1 MMRRFSL
8 ITLLIAV
15 GCSTGS
21 STEPT
26 ACTKEYVYGL
36 HAQIKDARSDSAIAQ
51 GTILTLQEGSYQEV
65 VTESWGGLMMFG
77 AGERPGEYTVTAER
91 LGYDEWTMSGV
102 EILSDGC
109 HVIPVSLRVQMA
121 PAS

>member
-8 ITLLIAV
+8 ITLLISV
-15 GCSTGS
+15 GCSSGS
-21 STEPT
+21 STEPA

-36 HAQIKDARSDSAIAQ
+36 HAQITDARNDSAIAQ
-51 GTILTLQEGSYQEV
+51 GTILTLQERSYQEV
-65 VTESWGGLMMFG
+65 VTESWDGLMMLG
-77 AGERPGEYTVTAER
+77 AGERPGEYSVTAER
-91 LGYDEWTMSGV
+91 LGYDRWTMSGV
-102 EILSDGC
+102 EIVSDGC

>member
-1 MMRRFSL
+1 MRRFSL
-8 ITLLIAV
+8 ITLLISV
-15 GCSTGS
+15 GCSIGS
-21 STEPT
+21 STEPA

-36 HAQIKDARSDSAIAQ
+36 HAQIKNARSDSAIAQ
-51 GTILTLQEGSYQEV
+51 GTILTLQEGTYQEV
-65 VTESWGGLMMFG
+65 VTESWDGLMMFG